1 MSTTRF
7 SCRLCMIKSHTVV
20 FPEAVPPATPM
31 RNGSLPPPHRSTRS
45 STNEAYASVSKI
57 SPFSPRTR
65 RPLPTEQFRSSIC
78 AKYESRSA
86 VSAPGEPPG
95 GVVTPMGERPGEP
108 TV

>member
-95 GVVTPMGERPGEP
+95 GVVTPMDERPGEP